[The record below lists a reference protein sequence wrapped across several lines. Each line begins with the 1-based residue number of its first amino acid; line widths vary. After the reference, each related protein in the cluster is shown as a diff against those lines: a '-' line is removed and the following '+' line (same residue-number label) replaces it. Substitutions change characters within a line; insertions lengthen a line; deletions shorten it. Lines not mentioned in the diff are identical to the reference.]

1 MDNLNKMFEE
11 LSGKKM
17 QEAVGDNAVDNMVT
31 AMSRVVEVELAMFLS
46 KLLVMNVG
54 KFSFSYEDPSYLE
67 FKKNFSDIIARYQ
80 VMDGEDK
87 GDLHQK
93 IENMFKDIFT
103 DKYAALG
110 PQFAETTGALYAQQ
124 MVNILKSMSIQA
136 NVEIY
141 SPKRIY

>member
-1 MDNLNKMFEE
+1 MNDLDKMFKE
-11 LSGKKM
+11 LSGTEI

-31 AMSRVVEVELAMFLS
+31 AMSRVVEVELSMFIS

-54 KFSFSYEDPSYLE
+54 KFSFSYEDPSYIE

-80 VMDGEDK
+80 VMDAEEK
-87 GDLHQK
+87 GDLYQK

-103 DKYAALG
+103 EKYAALG

-136 NVEIY
+136 NVELY